1 MYSLP
6 AIAGVFS
13 IDPDHAQIGFSAM
26 HMMIYNVKGTFKQLK
41 GEFELDESNM
51 LVSPNV
57 EIKTSSIDTKFGRR
71 GSIEEVMPHPLLI
84 PSFCF
89 LLTQRE
95 GMRSIF
101 RFSPLG

>member
-26 HMMIYNVKGTFKQLK
+26 HMMIYNVKGTFKQFK
-41 GEFELDESNM
+41 GEFELNESKT

-57 EIKTSSIDTKFGRR
+57 EIKISSIDTKLEGE
-71 GSIEEVMPHPLLI
+71 GLLKKLCLI
-84 PSFCF
+84 PF
-89 LLTQRE
+89 
-95 GMRSIF
+95 
-101 RFSPLG
+101 

>member
-1 MYSLP
+1 LYSLP

-57 EIKTSSIDTKFGRR
+57 EIKTSSIDTKLEGE
-71 GSIEEVMPHPLLI
+71 GLLKKLCLI
-84 PSFCF
+84 PF
-89 LLTQRE
+89 
-95 GMRSIF
+95 
-101 RFSPLG
+101 